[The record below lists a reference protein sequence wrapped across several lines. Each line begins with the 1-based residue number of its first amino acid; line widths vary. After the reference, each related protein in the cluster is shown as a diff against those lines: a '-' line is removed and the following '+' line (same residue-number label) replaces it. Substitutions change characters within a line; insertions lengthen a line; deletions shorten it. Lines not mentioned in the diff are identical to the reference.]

1 MSSKDTNAMSEEN
14 TEKSV
19 LVPRLR
25 FPEFRKAGEWE
36 RKELNKFLVEH
47 QQRNRDLKYG
57 PPDVL
62 SVSGEFGCVNQIEHL
77 GRSYAGVS
85 VKDYRVVETGDI
97 VYTKSPLKKN
107 PFGIIKENKGKAGIV
122 STLYAVYRVKENA
135 HPAYFD
141 HYFSRDYFLNSYLQP
156 LVKKGAKN
164 DMKVNN
170 SVVLSGSVIAPKK
183 DEQQKVAAC
192 LSSVHELIA
201 EETQKLDT
209 LRIHKNGLLQQLFP
223 CAGEPAPRLRF
234 PEFREAGDWDYQ
246 ELGKLSTRITRKN
259 SDTKIVRV
267 LTNSAEQGVIDQR
280 DFFDKDIA
288 NQANLNGYYIVE
300 KGDYV
305 YNPRIS
311 VSAPVGP
318 ISRNNLGTGVMSPL
332 YTVFRFDQEES
343 DFYAHFFKS
352 PHWHHYMRQASSTG
366 ARHDRISIT
375 NENFMRL
382 PLPVTTDA
390 EQQRIADCLSSVDE
404 LIAVQ
409 MKRLD
414 LLRCHKSGLM
424 QQLFPELDEV
434 HE

>member
-1 MSSKDTNAMSEEN
+1 MSEEN
-14 TEKSV
+14 NEKSA

-25 FPEFRKAGEWE
+25 FPEFREAGEWE
-36 RKELNKFLVEH
+36 RKELNEFLFEY
-47 QQRNRDLKYG
+47 QQRNRGLKYG
-57 PPDVL
+57 PQDVL

-107 PFGIIKENKGKAGIV
+107 PFGIVKENKGKPGIV
-122 STLYAVYRVKENA
+122 STLYAVYRGKENA

-141 HYFSRDYFLNSYLQP
+141 HYFSRDYFLNAYLQP

-170 SVVLSGSVIAPKK
+170 SVVLSGDVIAPKK
-183 DEQQKVAAC
+183 DEQQKIAAC
-192 LSSVHELIA
+192 LSSLNELITA
-201 EETQKLDT
+201 ETQKLDILKT
-209 LRIHKNGLLQQLFP
+209 HKKGLVQQLFP
-223 CAGEPAPRLRF
+223 CAGVTIPRLRF
-234 PEFREAGDWDYQ
+234 PEFLDAGEWEYQ
-246 ELGKLSTRITRKN
+246 DLGKLSTRVNRKN
-259 SDTKIVRV
+259 SDAKITRV
-267 LTNSAEQGVIDQR
+267 LTNSAEHGVIDQR

-288 NQANLNGYYIVE
+288 NQANLDGYYIVE

-311 VSAPVGP
+311 VIAPVGP

-332 YTVFRFDQEES
+332 YTVFRFDSEEG
-343 DFYAHFFKS
+343 DFYAHYFKS
-352 PHWHHYMRQASSTG
+352 SHWHHYMRQTSSTG

-375 NENFMRL
+375 NDNFMGL
-382 PLPVTTDA
+382 PLPVPTEA
-390 EQQRIADCLSSVDE
+390 EQHRIAECLSSLDE
-404 LIAVQ
+404 LITAQ
-409 MKRLD
+409 AKRLG

-424 QQLFPELDEV
+424 QQLFPVLDEV
-434 HE
+434 PA